1 MLLVRA
7 LEREGVELL
16 FAYPGSTSMMVHQCL
31 LDSPIQ
37 VVLPRHEQGGGFAA
51 EGYARESGRVG
62 VCMATSGP
70 GATNLVTAIADAYMD
85 SVPLVAIT
93 CQVNQHLI
101 GKNAFQET
109 DIIGMTRPC
118 VKHSLLVLHPEEVA
132 QAVKDAFYLAATGRP
147 GPVVIDIPTDVLR
160 AECPEVYPEKPSVR
174 PQNCGLTE
182 LSEQDIEELRG
193 LLRESK
199 RPFIYAGGGV
209 ITAGAADLLRQFAEE
224 YQIPVATSLM
234 GIGAFPE
241 DHDLSLKFI
250 GMHGSYAANY
260 AVHDCD
266 LLIALCV
273 RFSDRVTGD
282 IKRFA
287 PMATIVHVDIDESE
301 INKNKHADVAVV
313 CDARVF
319 LRALLHEPFKCGTD
333 DWRAKV
339 ASWKRDYPFQF
350 IAAGEQI
357 TVPEVVRTLHRLTNG
372 KATIVTG
379 VGQHQ
384 VWTAQFFNFSHPRQ
398 LLTSGGLGAMGFGL
412 PAAIGAT
419 LAKRERNDTTPVI
432 LLDGDGSFQMNI
444 QELATVF
451 AVDAPVKM
459 IVLNNQCLGMVS
471 QWEDRFYQGRHA
483 NTDLHLEKAGGEYP
497 DFCAI
502 AAAYRIPAATVSE
515 ADQLEAALQAML
527 DAPGAFLLNVRTVR
541 NNHVLPMIPA
551 GKTCED
557 AIME

>member
-1 MLLVRA
+1 MLVRS

-16 FAYPGSTSMMVHQCL
+16 FAYPGSTSMLVHQCL
-31 LDSPIQ
+31 LESPIR
-37 VVLPRHEQGGGFAA
+37 VILPRHEQGGGFEA
-51 EGYARESGRVG
+51 EGYARVSGRPG

-70 GATNLVTAIADAYMD
+70 GATNLVTAIADAWMD

-109 DIIGMTRPC
+109 DIIGMTRPV
-118 VKHSLLVLHPEEVA
+118 VKHSLLVLHPEEIA
-132 QAVKDAFYLAATGRP
+132 QAVKDAFYLAASGRP

-160 AECPEVYPEKPSVR
+160 GECPEIFPEKPSVR
-174 PQNCGLTE
+174 PRNCGLAE
-182 LSEQDIEELRG
+182 LPDDTLEELRS

-199 RPFIYAGGGV
+199 RPCIYAGGGV
-209 ITAGAADLLRQFAEE
+209 IAAGASAALRQFAQS
-224 YQIPVATSLM
+224 YRIPVATSLM

-241 DHDLSLKFI
+241 NDALSLKFL

-260 AVHDCD
+260 AVHECD
-266 LLIALCV
+266 LLIDVSV
-273 RFSDRVTGD
+273 RISDRVTGD

-301 INKNKHADVAVV
+301 INKNKHADLAVV

-319 LRALLHEPFKCGTD
+319 LDALLREPFVCGTD
-333 DWRAKV
+333 EWRRRV
-339 ASWKRDYPFQF
+339 ASWKHDHPFQF
-350 IAAGEQI
+350 IAEGDGI
-357 TVPEVVRTLHRLTNG
+357 TVPEVVRTLHRLTG
-372 KATIVTG
+372 GEATVVTG

-384 VWTAQFFNFSHPRQ
+384 IWTAQFFNFSRPRQ

-412 PAAIGAT
+412 PAAIGAA
-419 LAKRERNDTTPVI
+419 LAGTGGSPVV

-444 QELATVF
+444 QELATLFGTGV
-451 AVDAPVKM
+451 PVK
-459 IVLNNQCLGMVS
+459 IVILDNQCLGMVA
-471 QWEDRFYQGRHA
+471 QWEDRFFHGHHA
-483 NTDLHLEKAGGEYP
+483 DTDLRQPKAGGSYP

-502 AAAYRIPAATVSE
+502 AAAYRIASAEVS
-515 ADQLEAALQAML
+515 QLPRLEAAMRAML
-527 DAPGAFLLNVRTVR
+527 DSPGAYLLRVTTVR
-541 NNHVLPMIPA
+541 DNHVLPMIPA

-557 AIME
+557 AILA